1 MVNLILV
8 SLLLIGFESLIPI
21 ELSEVFFSL
30 IAGISVDLINP
41 MLFFQGRSDKSFLES
56 KCYTREYD

>member
-21 ELSEVFFSL
+21 ELSEVFFFSYC
-30 IAGISVDLINP
+30 GDISRFDQSYVVFSRAI
-41 MLFFQGRSDKSFLES
+41 R
-56 KCYTREYD
+56 